1 MPGSFSFFEIRF
13 YVTQTVFK
21 FCVAEDDPVYSELGV
36 EPGAL
41 CKLDNHSTK

>member
-1 MPGSFSFFEIRF
+1 MPGSFSYFERRF
-13 YVTQTVFK
+13 YVTQAVFK

-41 CKLDNHSTK
+41 CMLDNHSTK